1 MRNNN
6 ITSASKFSGNAPFIL
21 IIALFI
27 IVFIVVSYFLVS
39 GSAFGKNYVDD
50 LEDSNNND
58 NNRNNNNNDT
68 SSNSGSGSSGSKEV
82 FNIRDNVFTY
92 NEAKAACAAY
102 GARLATIDDMIA
114 AYDRGANW
122 CSYGWTEGQLAMY
135 PTQKEYWA
143 KLQMDGS
150 RRTECGEPGLNGGYF
165 ENPEFKFGANCFG
178 NKPKGKH
185 DEREKTTIGRNLNN
199 SSQKLVEK
207 YKAAIEANKFRISPF
222 NEDNFSDC

>member
-1 MRNNN
+1 MIHPIMGLRRLPRSAVLNNN
-6 ITSASKFSGNAPFIL
+6 
-21 IIALFI
+21 
-27 IVFIVVSYFLVS
+27 
-39 GSAFGKNYVDD
+39 
-50 LEDSNNND
+50 
-58 NNRNNNNNDT
+58 NNNNNDNDNNDNNNSNNNS
-68 SSNSGSGSSGSKEV
+68 SSNSSDKEV

-122 CSYGWTEGQLAMY
+122 CSYGWNEGQLAMY

-178 NKPKGKH
+178 KKPTGKH
-185 DEREKTTIGRNLNN
+185 DEREKTTIGRNINN
-199 SSQKLVEK
+199 PYENLVEK
-207 YKAAIEANKFRISPF
+207 YKAEIEANKFRISPF